1 LSDWDIERLK
11 QTFSLQTSMVLYS
24 RTRRRDSGYIM
35 LTLTLVMA
43 LMVIFAAAI
52 VPSITFEIKRDREE
66 EMIHRGVQYSRAI
79 RTFYKK
85 FGRYPTKI
93 EDLENTNNLRFL
105 RKRYKD
111 PENCKNG
118 KCADFKLLHFGE
130 VQLSLSGAGIAGL
143 GAAAAAAGAAGGLNS
158 TATNAL
164 RAMAGSAAAQN
175 QLGGTSPAPGS
186 DPTQPGAMP
195 GDGTSDGTPNG
206 SSGGTSN
213 GTGTNSTGS
222 TSGGFGNSQITPG
235 QIIGAPIIGVAST
248 SKETTIR
255 EFNKKKKYKDW
266 MFVYDP
272 AQDLGRLITTPYQP
286 QLQGFGSQGPQNANG
301 LNGTSTGT
309 GTSGFGNGLGN
320 SSNGLQ
326 NNPTAPTAPSNP
338 PYGAPPQQQ

>member
-1 LSDWDIERLK
+1 MS
-11 QTFSLQTSMVLYS
+11 FSSP
-24 RTRRRDSGYIM
+24 TRRPVQQRDSGYIM

-79 RTFYKK
+79 RTYYKK

-130 VQLSLSGAGIAGL
+130 VQLSLGGAGAGIAGL

-164 RAMAGSAAAQN
+164 RTLAGSAAAQN
-175 QLGGTSPAPGS
+175 QLGGTSPAAGS

-195 GDGTSDGTPNG
+195 AEGTSDGTANG
-206 SSGGTSN
+206 TSGGTSN

-222 TSGGFGNSQITPG
+222 ASGGFGNNQLSPG

-255 EFNKKKKYKDW
+255 EFNKKRKYKDW

-272 AQDLGRLITTPYQP
+272 AQDQGRLITTPYQP

-301 LNGTSTGT
+301 LNGSSTGT

-320 SSNGLQ
+320 STNGLQ
-326 NNPTAPTAPSNP
+326 NNPTAPTAPSSP

>member
-1 LSDWDIERLK
+1 
-11 QTFSLQTSMVLYS
+11 
-24 RTRRRDSGYIM
+24 M
-35 LTLTLVMA
+35 LTLTLIMA

-52 VPSITFEIKRDREE
+52 VPTITFEIKRDREE

-79 RTFYKK
+79 RGYYKK

-130 VQLSLSGAGIAGL
+130 VQLSLSGAGAGIAGL

-158 TATNAL
+158 TAGNAL
-164 RAMAGSAAAQN
+164 RTLAGSAAAQN
-175 QLGGTSPAPGS
+175 QFGGTSSAAGS
-186 DPTQPGAMP
+186 DPTQVLAAADG
-195 GDGTSDGTPNG
+195 GTSTGTSNGGSDGTSNGTP
-206 SSGGTSN
+206 N

-222 TSGGFGNSQITPG
+222 ASGGFGNSQITPG

-301 LNGTSTGT
+301 LNGTGAGNSS

-320 SSNGLQ
+320 SPMGQQ

>member
-1 LSDWDIERLK
+1 
-11 QTFSLQTSMVLYS
+11 
-24 RTRRRDSGYIM
+24 M

-79 RTFYKK
+79 RGYYKK

-118 KCADFKLLHFGE
+118 KCVDFKLLHFGE
-130 VQLSLSGAGIAGL
+130 VQLSLGGAGAGIAGL

-158 TATNAL
+158 SSAAGNAL
-164 RAMAGSAAAQN
+164 RAIAGSAAAQN
-175 QLGGTSPAPGS
+175 QLGGTSPVTGL
-186 DPTQPGAMP
+186 DPSQAGAAA
-195 GDGTSDGTPNG
+195 GDGTNGTSTGTSDGTSN
-206 SSGGTSN
+206 GTSN
-213 GTGTNSTGS
+213 GTGTSSSGS
-222 TSGGFGNSQITPG
+222 SNAGFGNNQLAPG
-235 QIIGAPIIGVAST
+235 QIIGGPIIGVAST

-286 QLQGFGSQGPQNANG
+286 QLQAFGSQGPQNANG

-326 NNPTAPTAPSNP
+326 NNPTTPTAPSTP